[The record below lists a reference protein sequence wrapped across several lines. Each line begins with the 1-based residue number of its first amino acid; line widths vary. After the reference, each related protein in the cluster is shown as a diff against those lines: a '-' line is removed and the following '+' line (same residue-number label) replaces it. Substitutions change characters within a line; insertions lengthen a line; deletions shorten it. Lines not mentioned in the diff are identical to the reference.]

1 MRDNTALM
9 QTQPEYIRQLEALPP
24 HLREMWLEGRW
35 DVFAGQFF
43 EEFRLDPD
51 PALCKL
57 AGVTPEEAAQQHRFT
72 HVIAPF
78 RIPRGWK
85 IYRSYDFGYNRPF
98 SLAWWAVDYDG
109 VLYRIKELYG
119 CTGEPNEGVR
129 QTPDEQFRRA
139 VEIERTDPL
148 LAGRKI
154 EGGVAD
160 PACWDTSRGESVQ
173 ETAGRYGIYFEP
185 GDNARIAGWMQ
196 CHYRLQFDAQGYA
209 RCYIFATCKDF
220 IRTIPLLMYA
230 KTKPEDV
237 DTELED
243 HAADEWRYMCMS
255 RPVAPI
261 LREEKETPWA
271 DPLNQYER
279 K

>member
-1 MRDNTALM
+1 M
-9 QTQPEYIRQLEALPP
+9 
-24 HLREMWLEGRW
+24 
-35 DVFAGQFF
+35 
-43 EEFRLDPD
+43 
-51 PALCKL
+51 
-57 AGVTPEEAAQQHRFT
+57 
-72 HVIAPF
+72 
-78 RIPRGWK
+78 
-85 IYRSYDFGYNRPF
+85 
-98 SLAWWAVDYDG
+98 
-109 VLYRIKELYG
+109 
-119 CTGEPNEGVR
+119 
-129 QTPDEQFRRA
+129 
-139 VEIERTDPL
+139 
-148 LAGRKI
+148 
-154 EGGVAD
+154 AD

-209 RCYIFATCKDF
+209 RCYIFDTCKDF